1 MIIIAYYDYC
11 YYIIITYYYICYYII
26 ITCYFCNNE
35 PIITV
40 IMGPLLPIFTRSL
53 MGNNGFIFTH
63 YVPGQLADACPG
75 RAVVMPVAAGP
86 QRPGLPAKELELDD
100 LTCYITI

>member
-53 MGNNGFIFTH
+53 MGNNGFIITH
-63 YVPGQLADACPG
+63 YVPGQLADE
-75 RAVVMPVAAGP
+75 VS
-86 QRPGLPAKELELDD
+86 
-100 LTCYITI
+100 

>member
-1 MIIIAYYDYC
+1 MLLPHYYTLLRKNMIIIAYYDYC

-53 MGNNGFIFTH
+53 IGNNGFIITH
-63 YVPGQLADACPG
+63 YVPGQLADGP
-75 RAVVMPVAAGP
+75 AG
-86 QRPGLPAKELELDD
+86 D
-100 LTCYITI
+100 C